1 MRLRLVLVAVGVLAA
16 AYGAW
21 VLLGEDAR
29 DLLDAGLWL
38 VAGVVLHDFVLAPI
52 VLLLGLA
59 LRRWL
64 PQTWRAP
71 LAVAGIVLGSL
82 TLVAIPVLGRFGA
95 RADNATL
102 LDRPYVAG
110 WLGLVALGLLGV
122 VGHVLARRVRAAGTS
137 RRGDG
142 ADPGR

>member
-1 MRLRLVLVAVGVLAA
+1 MLIVFGVLVA

-29 DLLDAGLWL
+29 DLLAAGLWL

-64 PQTWRAP
+64 PQAWRSP
-71 LAVAGIVLGSL
+71 LVVAGIVLGSI
-82 TLVAIPVLGRFGA
+82 TLVAVPVLGRFGA
-95 RADNATL
+95 RPDNATL

-110 WLGLVALGLLGV
+110 WLGLVGLGLLGV
-122 VGHVLARRVRAAGTS
+122 VGHVLTRSVRAAVTS